1 MKNPII
7 LWFRLDLRL
16 SDNPALF
23 NASLLDKPIIPIFI
37 LDDLDA
43 NERKLGKAAKWWLHK
58 SLINLSSDLEKF
70 GSRLL
75 LFSGKALDILEE
87 LIISSNSDSVMW
99 NRRYEPWAVARDIL
113 IKEKLSKNGLSI
125 KSFKAN
131 LVYEPWNIKS
141 KTGNPLKVF
150 TPYKKALLNKGPLP
164 EPIEIPKILPS
175 PLIWPNGKNINDLE
189 LLDKFNWM
197 EKFNVWDVGSD
208 SAFKKLS
215 SFKKNSLNSY
225 GTKRDIPGEQGTSK
239 LSPHLRFGEISPTQ
253 ILNFINFDN
262 TTKEN
267 NSLETYQSEIIWREF
282 AHNLMWQ
289 FPEIHKKPI
298 KKEFEDLN
306 WDDNEEL
313 FLKWTKGLTGY
324 PIVDAGMRELWS
336 KGWMH
341 NRVRMVTASFLTK
354 HLLIPWQKG
363 EEWFWDTLLDADAA
377 SNTASWQWVAGCG
390 ADAAP
395 FFRIFN
401 PIIQGEKF
409 DPNGIYIRKYIPEL
423 KKIPNK
429 FIHEPWKASDAIL
442 KNSDIRLGK
451 TYPFPIIDHKF
462 ARERALNAYKNIR
475 KEKDGN

>member
-423 KKIPNK
+423 KKMPNK

>member
-1 MKNPII
+1 
-7 LWFRLDLRL
+7 
-16 SDNPALF
+16 
-23 NASLLDKPIIPIFI
+23 
-37 LDDLDA
+37 
-43 NERKLGKAAKWWLHK
+43 
-58 SLINLSSDLEKF
+58 
-70 GSRLL
+70 
-75 LFSGKALDILEE
+75 
-87 LIISSNSDSVMW
+87 MW
-99 NRRYEPWAVARDIL
+99 IRRYEPWAVARDIL

-423 KKIPNK
+423 KKMPNK